1 MNLEWVRCG
10 VHALET
16 MSIVGGWRRLKYPKA
31 FRHWK
36 LMSVMHLR
44 FTLEAWELL
53 SPQKIRLEEVHI
65 PSCDIS
71 SSIGRGIDG
80 FFCQGIS
87 SQRGGV
93 LTLDFICKVMRLGGE
108 NGQFWHNRASNA

>member
-1 MNLEWVRCG
+1 
-10 VHALET
+10 
-16 MSIVGGWRRLKYPKA
+16 
-31 FRHWK
+31 
-36 LMSVMHLR
+36 MSVMNLR

-80 FFCQGIS
+80 FFLSRNFIPKV
-87 SQRGGV
+87 V
-93 LTLDFICKVMRLGGE
+93 LTLDFIICKVMRSGGE
-108 NGQFWHNRASNA
+108 NGQFWHNKASNA